1 MREDEHA
8 ERSCRLDEACGC
20 DRLAGR
26 RRMTEA
32 VTAYGAR
39 IGPRV
44 PVFALV
50 VEDVLAGL
58 LHRLVVVLLDRLFDG
73 QSLLIV
79 GLLLSLAG
87 FYAEHLARGALA
99 GYGRFRPY
107 GVALAAEVARTHE
120 ELVER
125 AVELAAEIAS
135 PPGWAVAAAKAMI
148 NRAGDGDQ
156 AGNLARELDLFALA
170 FATEDQR
177 EGMAAFFEK
186 RAPRFRGR

>member
-1 MREDEHA
+1 MPRVVGPGRAKE
-8 ERSCRLDEACGC
+8 LI
-20 DRLAGR
+20 LTGR
-26 RRMTEA
+26 RVGAEEA
-32 VTAYGAR
+32 LS
-39 IGPRV
+39 IGLVERV
-44 PVFALV
+44 HP
-50 VEDVLAGL
+50 
-58 LHRLVVVLLDRLFDG
+58 
-73 QSLLIV
+73 
-79 GLLLSLAG
+79 
-87 FYAEHLARGALA
+87 
-99 GYGRFRPY
+99 
-107 GVALAAEVARTHE
+107 HE

-135 PPGWAVAAAKAMI
+135 RPGWAVAAAKAMI